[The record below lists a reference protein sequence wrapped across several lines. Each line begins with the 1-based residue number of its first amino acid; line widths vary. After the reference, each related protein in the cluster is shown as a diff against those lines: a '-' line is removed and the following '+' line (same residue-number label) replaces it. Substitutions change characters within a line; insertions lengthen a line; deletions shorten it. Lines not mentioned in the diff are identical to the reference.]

1 MSNLSTA
8 PKVSVA
14 EFEAIFESVRNW
26 GRWGDDDVMGTL
38 NLITPEHVKRA
49 CATVT
54 EGRTVS
60 MAIPINTVA
69 GPDNPSPAIH
79 HMTQMHDLDIGSGS
93 LHFAMDFLG
102 MECHGDCHTHI
113 DALCHIAYAASSTT
127 ASRDGGH
134 QPRTRRAVHGRTTPR
149 ASSAAASCWTFPA
162 IAASPGWSRA
172 RPSPGPSS
180 RPWKR
185 LRACAWRKAICSCF
199 APATTAAG
207 WSSAGGTTARATARA
222 RPACTST
229 PSPGCTSEAS
239 PGSCPTAT
247 GRLCPAWSTASFT
260 RSTRC
265 RSRRWA

>member
-14 EFEAIFESVRNW
+14 EFEAIFESVKNW

-93 LHFAMDFLG
+93 LHFSMDFLG

-113 DALCHIAYAASSTT
+113 DALCHIAYAGKLYNGLPEMEVT
-127 ASRDGGH
+127 SRGSRVLYMDHYAQGIVGRGVLLDVPAH
-134 QPRTRRAVHGRTTPR
+134 RGVPWLEPGEAVTRAELEAVEEAQGVRSARAT
-149 ASSAAASCWTFPA
+149 S
-162 IAASPGWSRA
+162 
-172 RPSPGPSS
+172 
-180 RPWKR
+180 
-185 LRACAWRKAICSCF
+185 SCF

-207 WSSAGGTTARATARA
+207 WSSAVGTTATRRRGQGRPARRHHPLDARA
-222 RPACTST
+222 RHRRR
-229 PSPGCTSEAS
+229 
-239 PGSCPTAT
+239 SCPTAT
-247 GRLCPAWSTASFT
+247 ARLCPAWLTASFT